1 MEVNLRIEG
10 SGVQGIGVS
19 ADLIFLVIYKERQW
33 VWKQMPWESVR

>member
-19 ADLIFLVIYKERQW
+19 ADLIFLAIYKERQW
-33 VWKQMPWESVR
+33 VWKQIPWERV